1 MLMYNFEFLLYENM
15 IWFFFY
21 FSMFWRKPDILISD
35 LYLYG
40 IKTQTNIKQ
49 NSVEKYSEKSQIFWN
64 VFFGFFGLGRT
75 RPNYFDVTWPGPVIR
90 AGPELAQ
97 L

>member
-1 MLMYNFEFLLYENM
+1 
-15 IWFFFY
+15 
-21 FSMFWRKPDILISD
+21 MFWRKPGILISD

-49 NSVEKYSEKSQIFWN
+49 NSVEKYSEKSQIFRN

-75 RPNYFDVTWPGPVIR
+75 WPNYFDVARPGPVIR

-97 L
+97 P